1 MEDIYENNIFDMVEK
16 DLERSDGRVMVMK
29 KYYMNNDNSNDGSKN
44 IGLSIMLIVT
54 IPIMIRSLIIIT
66 VLLHTQLHEW
76 PVPPI
81 LPVSS
86 DNGNSS
92 WVHIPAHWHLG
103 QGLTLPPRNG
113 RAWRPVFPGEGVCV
127 RPRAAPYC

>member
-1 MEDIYENNIFDMVEK
+1 MVEK

-66 VLLHTQLHEW
+66 VLHTQLHEW

>member
-1 MEDIYENNIFDMVEK
+1 MVEK

-66 VLLHTQLHEW
+66 VLHTQLHEW

-86 DNGNSS
+86 DNGNSP
-92 WVHIPAHWHLG
+92 WGHIPVHWHLG
-103 QGLTLPPRNG
+103 QGLTLPPVM
-113 RAWRPVFPGEGVCV
+113 AV
-127 RPRAAPYC
+127 RGDPCFREKGSV